1 MKGERAHSGSGR
13 DLRVDRFD
21 LIIYIYIR
29 RARVHHS
36 THDSGQSQR
45 LANKHTLARQMQARV
60 QARANHGH
68 PRARSADSR
77 LPLSLTLS
85 LYGRADRVVPGT
97 QPRLG
102 SYLEVTWKLD
112 SRLLLASSFSEASRR
127 PRPPRRGAT
136 LLRHPRLSALATA
149 LRGGRQLLKRAL
161 EHLTHVAAADEQEG
175 AILAA
180 G

>member
-21 LIIYIYIR
+21 LIYGELKSPPLDARQWTESETREQTHTGTTEHPQCGPECRRVQIMAILRRSIR
-29 RARVHHS
+29 RFATAS
-36 THDSGQSQR
+36 
-45 LANKHTLARQMQARV
+45 
-60 QARANHGH
+60 
-68 PRARSADSR
+68 
-77 LPLSLTLS
+77 LS

-112 SRLLLASSFSEASRR
+112 SRLLLATSFSEASRR
-127 PRPPRRGAT
+127 QRPPRRGAT

>member
-1 MKGERAHSGSGR
+1 M
-13 DLRVDRFD
+13 DRFE
-21 LIIYIYIR
+21 LIIYIYTASKSPPLD
-29 RARVHHS
+29 ARQWTESETREQTHTGHW
-36 THDSGQSQR
+36 HDSLYLNAGQS
-45 LANKHTLARQMQARV
+45 AGACKSW
-60 QARANHGH
+60 
-68 PRARSADSR
+68 PSSRSIRIFATAS
-77 LPLSLTLS
+77 LS

>member
-21 LIIYIYIR
+21 LIIYIITASKSVSTTR
-29 RARVHHS
+29 RTTVDRVRDSRTNTHWHDRCRPECRRVHIMAI
-36 THDSGQSQR
+36 
-45 LANKHTLARQMQARV
+45 LALDPPIR
-60 QARANHGH
+60 
-68 PRARSADSR
+68 DC
-77 LPLSLTLS
+77 LSLS

-127 PRPPRRGAT
+127 QRPPRRGST

>member
-21 LIIYIYIR
+21 LIIYIYIITASKSPPLD
-29 RARVHHS
+29 ARQWTES
-36 THDSGQSQR
+36 ETREQTHTGTTDAGQS
-45 LANKHTLARQMQARV
+45 AGACKSW
-60 QARANHGH
+60 
-68 PRARSADSR
+68 PSSRSIRRFATAS
-77 LPLSLTLS
+77 LS

>member
-1 MKGERAHSGSGR
+1 M
-13 DLRVDRFD
+13 DRFD
-21 LIIYIYIR
+21 LIIYIYT
-29 RARVHHS
+29 AS
-36 THDSGQSQR
+36 KSPPLD
-45 LANKHTLARQMQARV
+45 ARQWTESEDSRTNTHWHDRTSSMRARV

-77 LPLSLTLS
+77 LPLS

-149 LRGGRQLLKRAL
+149 LRGSRQLLKRAL

>member
-1 MKGERAHSGSGR
+1 MFRFREGPA
-13 DLRVDRFD
+13 RVDRFD
-21 LIIYIYIR
+21 LIITASKREESTR
-29 RARVHHS
+29 R
-36 THDSGQSQR
+36 TTT
-45 LANKHTLARQMQARV
+45 HTLTTVTVDR
-60 QARANHGH
+60 
-68 PRARSADSR
+68 DSR
-77 LPLSLTLS
+77 TNTHVTPDRQTVPQCGPECRRVKIMAILALDPPIRDCLSL
-85 LYGRADRVVPGT
+85 R
-97 QPRLG
+97 PRRPRRPRH
-102 SYLEVTWKLD
+102 TTAAWKLD

-127 PRPPRRGAT
+127 QRPPRRGST

>member
-21 LIIYIYIR
+21 LIYGEQESTTQR
-29 RARVHHS
+29 

-45 LANKHTLARQMQARV
+45 LANKHTLARQNILNAGQSAG
-60 QARANHGH
+60 ACKSW
-68 PRARSADSR
+68 PSSRSIRRFATAS
-77 LPLSLTLS
+77 LS